1 MKTITAYLAQWRL
14 NNLTFRPGDMDRLTH
29 VIVSFAIVKDGAASI
44 DHWKNIDALQALI
57 QNKGPV
63 KIILSIGGWGA
74 GGFSPA
80 VATAA
85 GREKL
90 AQSYV
95 DIINK
100 HCFDGAD
107 LDWEFP
113 GLDMAG
119 IEASLQDKD
128 NYTAWVKLLR
138 QKLGPQMH
146 LSMAG
151 GAMQSC
157 VDNLDIPALVQEL
170 DCINIMTYDM
180 CPWDKVGYHTALF
193 STTTNATSGDAAI
206 NRYLAAGAPPE
217 KLVLGAGF
225 YAQCYH
231 DVDGHPGA
239 AIKSPPKHDRGHA
252 ESAAKAKAFGEQY
265 DPAAETAFAYNSQ
278 TREFFSYD
286 SPRSLAAKA
295 KYVHEKNLAG
305 IMFWEYSMDDE
316 NSTLL
321 KAIYSEINE
330 KRPRRP
336 YLTIDNPPS
345 LS

>member
-1 MKTITAYLAQWRL
+1 
-14 NNLTFRPGDMDRLTH
+14 
-29 VIVSFAIVKDGAASI
+29 
-44 DHWKNIDALQALI
+44 
-57 QNKGPV
+57 V

-80 VATAA
+80 VATSA

-95 DIINK
+95 DIINE
-100 HCFDGAD
+100 HGFDGAD

-119 IEASLQDKD
+119 IEADPQDKD

-138 QKLGPQMH
+138 QKLGDKH

-151 GAMQSC
+151 GAMQPC
-157 VDNLDIPALVQEL
+157 VDNLDIPVLVQEF
-170 DCINIMTYDM
+170 DYINIMTYDM
-180 CPWDKVGYHTALF
+180 CPWDQVGYHTALF
-193 STTTNATSGDAAI
+193 STAANKTSGDAAVK
-206 NRYLAAGAPPE
+206 RYLAAGAPAS

-231 DVDGHPGA
+231 DVDGFAGA
-239 AIKSPPKHDRGHA
+239 EIKSPPRHDRGHA
-252 ESAAKAKAFGEQY
+252 ESAAKAKIAGEQY
-265 DPAAETAFAYNSQ
+265 DEAAQTAFAYNKE

-286 SPRSLAAKA
+286 SPRSLAAKVE
-295 KYVHEKNLAG
+295 YVKNTGMAG

-321 KAIYSEINE
+321 KAIDEAL
-330 KRPRRP
+330 K
-336 YLTIDNPPS
+336 
-345 LS
+345 